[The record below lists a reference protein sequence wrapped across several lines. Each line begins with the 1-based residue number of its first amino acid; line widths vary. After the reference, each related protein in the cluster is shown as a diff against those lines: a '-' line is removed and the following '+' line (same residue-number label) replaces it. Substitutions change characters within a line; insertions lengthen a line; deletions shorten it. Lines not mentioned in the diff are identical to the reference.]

1 MHFHNQDH
9 GGPPTLTNQNKA
21 RKRGSQQLMRS
32 FPCHIIKNSFQVSI
46 KSNELPGVT

>member
-9 GGPPTLTNQNKA
+9 GGPPTLTKSKQGKKKRFPAIDALFSMSHNQK
-21 RKRGSQQLMRS
+21 LL
-32 FPCHIIKNSFQVSI
+32 QVSI